1 MLDARAILRQLN
13 DAGAA
18 PVLAD
23 AIAGA
28 VREAAEHGDH
38 VTREGLRAGLAAL
51 EARPTRRF
59 AGAMPAQ
66 TAAIAGGVAAILRLP
81 GT

>member
-1 MLDARAILRQLN
+1 MLDARAIARQLN
-13 DAGAA
+13 EAGA
-18 PVLAD
+18 LAD

-28 VREAAEHGDH
+28 VREAAEPGDH
-38 VTREGLRAGLAAL
+38 VTREGPRPGLAAL
-51 EARPTRRF
+51 EARPARPF

-66 TAAIAGGVAAILRLP
+66 TAAIAGGLVAILRLP

>member
-1 MLDARAILRQLN
+1 MLDARAIFRQLT
-13 DAGAA
+13 DAGAPA
-18 PVLAD
+18 LAD
-23 AIAGA
+23 TIAGPL
-28 VREAAEHGDH
+28 REAAEPGDH
-38 VTREGLRAGLAAL
+38 VTREGPRAGLAAL

-59 AGAMPAQ
+59 AGAMSAQ